1 MIDGSL
7 RFDSRT
13 CFSGKVVLPKM
24 RANIVIGSKKEMLL
38 VTRKIHTTDP
48 SSIECPFKV
57 CSRITFW
64 MEPSEPEGMTRLVS
78 GKNQGVV

>member
-48 SSIECPFKV
+48 SSIECPFKIR
-57 CSRITFW
+57 SRIAIW
-64 MEPSEPEGMTRLVS
+64 MDPSESEGWSRLVS
-78 GKNQGVV
+78 GENKGVV